1 MVAVTVA
8 VSPTVIV
15 VAEALAVMLTTVTG
29 SGRTVMRMDA
39 DCPP

>member
-15 VAEALAVMLTTVTG
+15 VAEVLAVMLATVTG
-29 SGRTVMRMDA
+29 SGRTVTRIDA
-39 DCPP
+39 D